1 MSLAEFI
8 SEHVSSLPPERQKE
22 VLDFVMFLEQR
33 HEATVAGAGGDAEA
47 QRRRVTAALDALRRT
62 GAFAHIADPVAWQ
75 RGIRKDRPLPA
86 REKPG

>member
-1 MSLAEFI
+1 VSLAEFI

-22 VLDFVMFLEQR
+22 SLDFVMFLEQR

-47 QRRRVTAALDALRRT
+47 QRRRVATALDALR
-62 GAFAHIADPVAWQ
+62 GSGVFADIANPVAWQ
-75 RGIRKDRPLPA
+75 RDIRKDRPLPA